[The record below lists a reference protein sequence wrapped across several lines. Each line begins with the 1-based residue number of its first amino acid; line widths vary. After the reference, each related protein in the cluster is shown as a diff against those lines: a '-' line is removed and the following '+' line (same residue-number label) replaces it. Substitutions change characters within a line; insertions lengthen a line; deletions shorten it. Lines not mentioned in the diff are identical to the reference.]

1 MTTSQ
6 PKRAPQYLQGYPQM
20 YQSEPDMRVQ
30 EGKGDDTENW
40 WCDTCGYV
48 LVAEYAGARAAIEA
62 RGMPLHMA
70 QCRCPD
76 NKRRERRERDAAFVA
91 TGLPAS
97 RNTFESFRP
106 RPGTEEAYKTCRLY
120 ADEKLSPVL
129 VLLGSV
135 GTGKTHLAEA
145 VAAQMMGH
153 GNVVRYVQA
162 SSLLNAMYA
171 TMSSATDNLSDYV
184 HDLKISR
191 LLVIDDLGVGAPTEW
206 AQGQIGD
213 LIDDRIQQNRRLLI
227 TTNLMSYEAA
237 EAKLGTRIADRL
249 YDVTSG
255 TVGQVLMAC
264 ESYRHWRGATA

>member
-162 SSLLNAMYA
+162 SALLNAMYA
-171 TMSSATDNLSDYV
+171 TMGSATDNLSDYV

-227 TTNLMSYEAA
+227 TTNLLTYEAA
-237 EAKLGTRIADRL
+237 EHKLGTRIADRL

>member
-1 MTTSQ
+1 MTTKQ
-6 PKRAPQYLQGYPQM
+6 PKRAPQYLQGFPQM
-20 YQSEPDMRVQ
+20 YQDEAATRIQ
-30 EGKGDDTENW
+30 EGGESDDENW

-62 RGMPLHMA
+62 RGMPLYMA
-70 QCRCPD
+70 QCRCS
-76 NKRRERRERDAAFVA
+76 NIERQARRERDAAFVA
-91 TGLPAS
+91 TGLPGS

-106 RPGTEEAYKTCRLY
+106 RPGTEEAYKTARLY

-171 TMSSATDNLSDYV
+171 TMGSATDNLSDYV
-184 HDLKISR
+184 HDLKIAR
-191 LLVIDDLGVGAPTEW
+191 LLVIDDLGVGAPTDW

-227 TTNLMSYEAA
+227 TTNLMTYEAA

-255 TVGQVLMAC
+255 TVGQVVMNC
-264 ESYRHWRGATA
+264 ESYRHWRGASG